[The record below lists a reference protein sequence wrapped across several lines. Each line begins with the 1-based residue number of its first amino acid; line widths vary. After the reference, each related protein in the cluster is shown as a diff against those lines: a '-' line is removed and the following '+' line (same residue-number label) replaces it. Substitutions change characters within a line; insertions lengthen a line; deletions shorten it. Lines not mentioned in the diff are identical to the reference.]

1 MKDQQSGPYLD
12 WIITLPCQLSWPRDR
27 VNAGGCPAGRHGL
40 QAPASS
46 RSNSVWCSHPRRLSS
61 CNNIHSYNHV
71 LPGSYDIQQP
81 ISHLKASAIIYEVTS
96 DMHLVEVESRKVD
109 MKTRKEK
116 VSSNRKHRKVS
127 SITNED
133 FHLKFEPLMSN
144 TRGALCY
151 LEGNHDD

>member
-1 MKDQQSGPYLD
+1 MKDRQSGPYLD

-27 VNAGGCPAGRHGL
+27 ESADGCPAGRHGL

-61 CNNIHSYNHV
+61 CNHNHV
-71 LPGSYDIQQP
+71 LPGIYDIQQP

>member
-1 MKDQQSGPYLD
+1 MF
-12 WIITLPCQLSWPRDR
+12 
-27 VNAGGCPAGRHGL
+27 L
-40 QAPASS
+40 QEFWTFN
-46 RSNSVWCSHPRRLSS
+46 NSTK
-61 CNNIHSYNHV
+61 NK
-71 LPGSYDIQQP
+71 QP

-151 LEGNHDD
+151 LERDYDN